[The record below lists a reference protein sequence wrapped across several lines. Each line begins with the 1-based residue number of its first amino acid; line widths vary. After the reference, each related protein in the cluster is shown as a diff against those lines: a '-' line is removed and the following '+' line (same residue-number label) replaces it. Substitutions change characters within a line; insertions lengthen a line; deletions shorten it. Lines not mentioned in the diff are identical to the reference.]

1 MSECFVNAADFKIHW
16 DHETSVSQS
25 GLPEIWT
32 GTDRRVGPKDRR
44 QPGHDRRWD
53 AQRGRR
59 YRLRGRRL
67 GDMR

>member
-1 MSECFVNAADFKIHW
+1 MSECFVNAADYRQHW
-16 DHETSVSQS
+16 DGEETPEASVPVWS
-25 GLPEIWT
+25 GIERRLGPP
-32 GTDRRVGPKDRR
+32 DRRIA
-44 QPGHDRRWD
+44 GHDRRWD